1 MVFHV
6 SCHCPQNNPVD
17 AMSKRL
23 LKRTA
28 FVAAALSVA
37 GVIASL
43 SDLTPSTGAGL
54 DPELAHLLLDSR
66 SAVPMNP
73 WEEALYR
80 PRKLT
85 PLPPDQIDTET
96 LWLARAIYSETKRP
110 EEQALVAWV
119 IRNRVETGYRG
130 KRTYADVVLD
140 PYQFSA
146 FLDDAPKRDHYANL
160 VPGDREAGWKT
171 ALYIAYVVRQADG
184 SHRPFSPETRHF
196 YSERSLTNGM
206 RPSWAA
212 DRRPVRID
220 VQTIKVDDRR
230 FRFFEGVS

>member
-1 MVFHV
+1 MT
-6 SCHCPQNNPVD
+6 
-17 AMSKRL
+17 KRL
-23 LKRTA
+23 LKHAA

-43 SDLTPSTGAGL
+43 TDLSSSPDSGL

-66 SAVPMNP
+66 SSVPMSP

-80 PRKLT
+80 PRKIA

-119 IRNRVETGYRG
+119 IRNRVETAYRG
-130 KRTYADVVLD
+130 KRTYADVVQD

-146 FLDDAPKRDHYANL
+146 FLADAPKREHYATL
-160 VPGDREAGWKT
+160 TVVDREPGWKT
-171 ALYIAYVVRQADG
+171 ALYIAYMVRNSDG
-184 SHRPFSPETRHF
+184 VHRPFSPRTRHF
-196 YSERSLTNGM
+196 YSERSLSSGLA
-206 RPSWAA
+206 PSWAA
-212 DRRPVRID
+212 DRQPVRID
-220 VQTIKVDDRR
+220 ARSITVDDRR
-230 FRFFEGVS
+230 FRFFEDIS